1 MGIKIKIK
9 LGIDE
14 GLEFLLA
21 FKLKRL
27 NGRFG
32 VKGRMKKFI
41 HFCIRIKKNLQIFL
55 DFLLKENRFII
66 YLNNF

>member
-32 VKGRMKKFI
+32 VKGRMKKLI
-41 HFCIRIKKNLQIFL
+41 HFCIRIKKKSSNIP
-55 DFLLKENRFII
+55 
-66 YLNNF
+66 